1 MSTAST
7 AQQAREFFTGLQQRI
22 VERIEEVD
30 GTRFRRDQ
38 CVHDRLFGGS
48 RRRLKERADPVV
60 RQHFEVNN
68 AFILAHLR
76 IGCAESNKNITGRI
90 SSASADNANSKSNT
104 PYNSFQLVREQRRVS
119 CNHNND

>member
-38 CVHDRLFGGS
+38 W
-48 RRRLKERADPVV
+48 ERAEGGGGLSCVMEEGNVLERGGYPWPAA
-60 RQHFEVNN
+60 RRP
-68 AFILAHLR
+68 ILAA
-76 IGCAESNKNITGRI
+76 IGRT
-90 SSASADNANSKSNT
+90 
-104 PYNSFQLVREQRRVS
+104 LVS
-119 CNHNND
+119 

>member
-38 CVHDRLFGGS
+38 WERAGR
-48 RRRLKERADPVV
+48 RRRLE
-60 RQHFEVNN
+60 
-68 AFILAHLR
+68 LR
-76 IGCAESNKNITGRI
+76 DGRGQCA
-90 SSASADNANSKSNT
+90 
-104 PYNSFQLVREQRRVS
+104 
-119 CNHNND
+119 